1 MENAESVAAPSESP
15 RERGHNPLIREAI
28 AHVIAR
34 RREQLPRMEA
44 KLEAW
49 RILDRRLEDLEIA
62 LDDMLLHPSTP
73 VELRGAVNDF
83 RHRELR
89 HRVAECVSKLAVV
102 RGRMSRSTVNIGVS
116 GQARVGKSTLL
127 QSIAGLG
134 EEQIPTGEGIP
145 VTAVRS
151 RIFHSTTH
159 ARATVTLHTYAS
171 FRRDVLAPYHREL
184 GLSEPADS
192 LDAFRRATG
201 ILPDETLAK
210 LAPSQRT
217 LAKRLRDMVRALP
230 SYEGLLVGGEREIP
244 LAELR
249 SYVAY
254 PSKEQEDENVVARPY
269 LAVRD
274 VRIECAFPRVDVDG
288 LALIDLPGLG
298 ELAAGAEEHHVHGLR
313 HEVDVVLLVKRPV
326 EGMAYW
332 SEADGKA
339 VDLLDR
345 ARGAIRRRW
354 DFVFLV
360 SNQGGAKASLVDAML
375 GSIRRDVNEGQDG
388 LHYQVLGC
396 DAKDPR
402 SVYEDLLAPV
412 LEHLA
417 NRLAAMDAEVLVDAI
432 EQTRTARDQ
441 VRLGIDDLM
450 AAVREHAPE
459 MQAASEELW
468 SRVSR
473 IQKDLAVDLGDLVSD
488 LLRDARVSTEDT
500 RFVAAVTQAYGRAKT
515 CVDEGFGMGKDA
527 WIEEVLRTMRRD
539 KNSTPVAARELNRA
553 RVYISEQFCEIDRY
567 FDDRVNELWNRIAQ
581 ITGKHFGGLFA
592 GASGV
597 SALKLMAKL
606 LDEASEPC
614 PVLSTAVQNLL
625 RLEIRYRSHLHPRV
639 RRCLDTLNLEVKDPE
654 TGELRTQVT
663 VETSQQGAEMLQK
676 RISQLVQQAAW
687 QSRKA
692 LLEDANTAALV
703 LHAAAE
709 QFEDSFIRSGDSERE
724 FLRLGRSYRDEIWP
738 GVFSGL
744 DAKNA
749 RIAKVRKECKSVLG
763 ALFAMES
770 DEAA

>member
-1 MENAESVAAPSESP
+1 MDIGEVAQEPAPAP
-15 RERGHNPLIREAI
+15 RDRVNTSLVREAI

-34 RREQLPRMEA
+34 RREQLPRMEV

-49 RILDRRLEDLEIA
+49 RTLDRRLTDLDAA

-73 VELRGAVNDF
+73 VELRAAVNDF

-89 HRVAECVSKLAVV
+89 QRVAECVSKLVTV

-151 RIFHSTTH
+151 RIFHSTMH
-159 ARATVTLHTYAS
+159 ARATVTLHTYAT
-171 FRRDVLAPYHREL
+171 FRQYVLSPYHREL
-184 GLSEPADS
+184 GLSEPPET
-192 LDAFRRATG
+192 LDAFRRSNGAVPEE
-201 ILPDETLAK
+201 LLAK

-217 LAKRLRDMVRALP
+217 LAKRLRDMHRALP
-230 SYEGLLVGGEREIP
+230 SYEHLLVGGEREIELP
-244 LAELR
+244 QLR

-254 PSKEQEDENVVARPY
+254 PSKEQEDEASVPRPY

-298 ELAAGAEEHHVHGLR
+298 ELAAGAEEHHVTGLR

-345 ARGAIRRRW
+345 ARGAIKRRW

-360 SNQGGAKASLVDAML
+360 SNQGGAKASLIDAML
-375 GSIRRDVNEGQDG
+375 GSIRRDVNEGDEG
-388 LHYQVLGC
+388 RHYQVLGC
-396 DAKDPR
+396 DARDPR

-417 NRLAAMDAEVLVDAI
+417 NRLAAMDAEVLDDAV
-432 EQTRTARDQ
+432 EQTRAARDQ
-441 VRLGIDDLM
+441 VRVGVNDLL

-473 IQKDLAVDLGDLVSD
+473 IHKDLAVDLGDLVSE
-488 LLRDARVSTEDT
+488 LLLAARVSTEDA
-500 RFVAAVTQAYGRAKT
+500 RFIAAVTAAYERAKA
-515 CVDEGFGMGKDA
+515 CVEEGFGAGKDA
-527 WIEEVLRTMRRD
+527 WIEEVFRTMRKE

-553 RVYISEQFCEIDRY
+553 RVYISEQFSEIDRY
-567 FDDRVNELWNRIAQ
+567 FDDRVNELWNQVSAIL
-581 ITGKHFGGLFA
+581 GKHLGSLFA
-592 GASGV
+592 GASGI
-597 SALKLMAKL
+597 SGLRLLAKL

-614 PVLSTAVQNLL
+614 PVLSSAVTNLL

-663 VETSQQGAEMLQK
+663 VETSQQGAEMLH
-676 RISQLVQQAAW
+676 RRVSQLVQQAAW

-703 LHAAAE
+703 MHAAGE

-749 RIAKVRKECKSVLG
+749 RIAKVRRECKGVLG
-763 ALFAMES
+763 AVFAMES
-770 DEAA
+770 EPT

>member
-1 MENAESVAAPSESP
+1 MEIADDEATNLASP
-15 RERGHNPLIREAI
+15 RDRERTQMIREAI
-28 AHVIAR
+28 AQVIAR
-34 RREQLPRMEA
+34 RREQLPQMEA

-49 RILDRRLEDLEIA
+49 RILDRRLSDLDSA
-62 LDDMLLHPSTP
+62 LEDMLLHPSTP
-73 VELRGAVNDF
+73 VELRASVTDF
-83 RHRELR
+83 RHRDLR
-89 HRVAECVSKLAVV
+89 QRVSECVSKLMVV
-102 RGRMSRSTVNIGVS
+102 RGRMSRATVNIGVS

-151 RIFHSTTH
+151 RIFHSTKH
-159 ARATVTLHTYAS
+159 ARANVTLHTYAT
-171 FRRDVLAPYHREL
+171 FRQNVLAPYHREI
-184 GLSEPADS
+184 GLPEPAET
-192 LDAFRRATG
+192 LEAFRRSHGAVPEE
-201 ILPDETLAK
+201 LLAK

-217 LAKRLRDMVRALP
+217 LAKRLRDMYRALP
-230 SYEGLLVGGEREIP
+230 SYEHLLVGGEREIP
-244 LAELR
+244 LVELR

-254 PSKEQEDENVVARPY
+254 PSKEQEDETVVPRPY

-274 VRIECAFPRVDVDG
+274 VRIEHAFPRVDVDG

-360 SNQGGAKASLVDAML
+360 SNQGGAKPSLVDAML
-375 GSIRRDVNEGQDG
+375 GSIRRDVNEGEDG
-388 LHYQVLGC
+388 RHYQVLGC

-402 SVYEDLLAPV
+402 SVYDDLLAPV

-417 NRLAAMDAEVLVDAI
+417 SRLAVMDAEVLQDAI
-432 EQTRTARDQ
+432 EQTRSAREQ
-441 VRLGIDDLM
+441 VKLGINDLL

-459 MQAASEELW
+459 MMAASEELW
-468 SRVSR
+468 GRVSR
-473 IQKDLAVDLGDLVSD
+473 VQKDLAVDLGDLVAEQ
-488 LLRDARVSTEDT
+488 LQQARISTEDT
-500 RFVAAVTQAYGRAKT
+500 RFVAAVTTAYERAKL
-515 CVDEGFGMGKDA
+515 CVEDGFGMGKDA

-553 RVYISEQFCEIDRY
+553 RVFISEQFCEIDRY
-567 FDDRVNELWNRIAQ
+567 FDDRVNELWNRVASILIA
-581 ITGKHFGGLFA
+581 HVGGLF
-592 GASGV
+592 GTVTGV
-597 SALKLMAKL
+597 SALRLLAKL

-614 PVLSTAVQNLL
+614 PTLSLAVTNLL
-625 RLEIRYRSHLHPRV
+625 KLEIRYRSHLHPRV

-663 VETSQQGAEMLQK
+663 VETSPLGAEMLQK
-676 RISQLVQQAAW
+676 RISQLVQQASW

-692 LLEDANTAALV
+692 LLEDANTTSLV

-709 QFEDSFIRSGDSERE
+709 QFEDSFIRSGDSEKE

-749 RIAKVRKECKSVLG
+749 RIAKVRKECKGVLS
-763 ALFAMES
+763 AVFAMES
-770 DEAA
+770 GE

>member
-1 MENAESVAAPSESP
+1 MESGENAAAPDVAP
-15 RERGHNPLIREAI
+15 RERATSPHIREAI
-28 AHVIAR
+28 ANVIAR
-34 RREQLPRMEA
+34 RREQLPQMEA

-49 RILDRRLEDLEIA
+49 RVLDRRLGDLDAA

-73 VELRGAVNDF
+73 VELRAAVADF
-83 RHRELR
+83 RHRDLR
-89 HRVAECVSKLAVV
+89 QRVAECIARLVVV

-159 ARATVTLHTYAS
+159 ARATVTLHTYAT
-171 FRRDVLAPYHREL
+171 FRHSVLAPYHREL
-184 GLSEPADS
+184 GLPEPPET
-192 LDAFRRATG
+192 LDAFRRSTG
-201 ILPDETLAK
+201 AVPEELLAK

-217 LAKRLRDMVRALP
+217 LAKRLRDMFRALP
-230 SYEGLLVGGEREIP
+230 SYESLLVGGEREIP

-254 PSKEQEDENVVARPY
+254 PSKEQEDEAIVPRPY

-345 ARGAIRRRW
+345 ARGAIKRRW

-360 SNQGGAKASLVDAML
+360 SNQGDAKSSLIDAML
-375 GSIRRDVNEGQDG
+375 GSIRRDVNEGEDG
-388 LHYQVLGC
+388 RHYQVLGC
-396 DAKDPR
+396 DARDPHR
-402 SVYEDLLAPV
+402 VYEDLLAPV

-417 NRLAAMDAEVLVDAI
+417 NRLATMDAEVLTDAM
-432 EQTRTARDQ
+432 EQTRAGRDQ
-441 VRLGIDDLM
+441 IKLGVNDLL
-450 AAVREHAPE
+450 ASVREHAPE

-468 SRVSR
+468 GRVSR
-473 IQKDLAVDLGDLVSD
+473 VQKDLAVDLGDVVSE
-488 LLRDARVSTEDT
+488 LLKDARVSTEDT
-500 RFVAAVTQAYGRAKT
+500 RFIAAVTAAYDRAKL
-515 CVDEGFGMGKDA
+515 CVEDGFGMGRDA
-527 WIEEVLRTMRRD
+527 WIDEVLRTMRRD

-553 RVYISEQFCEIDRY
+553 RVFISEQFCEIDRY
-567 FDDRVNELWNRIAQ
+567 FDDRVSELWNRVSAIL
-581 ITGKHFGGLFA
+581 GKHLGNLFG

-597 SALKLMAKL
+597 AALRLLAKL

-614 PVLSTAVQNLL
+614 PVLSSAVNNLL
-625 RLEIRYRSHLHPRV
+625 KLEIRYRSHLHPRV

-663 VETSQQGAEMLQK
+663 VETSHQGAEMLQK

-692 LLEDANTAALV
+692 LLEDANTVALV

-749 RIAKVRKECKSVLG
+749 RIARVRRECKGVIS
-763 ALFAMES
+763 ALFAME
-770 DEAA
+770 

>member
-1 MENAESVAAPSESP
+1 MEIGEAAPAPALAP
-15 RERGHNPLIREAI
+15 RERVNTTLVREAI

-34 RREQLPRMEA
+34 RREQLPHMEA

-49 RILDRRLEDLEIA
+49 RILDRRLGDLDAALEDL
-62 LDDMLLHPSTP
+62 LLHPSTP
-73 VELRGAVNDF
+73 VELRASVSDF
-83 RHRELR
+83 RHRDLR
-89 HRVAECVSKLAVV
+89 QRVAECVAKLLTV

-151 RIFHSTTH
+151 RIFHSTSH
-159 ARATVTLHTYAS
+159 ARATVSLHTYAT
-171 FRRDVLAPYHREL
+171 FRQNVLAPYHREL
-184 GLSEPADS
+184 GLPEPPDT
-192 LDAFRRATG
+192 LEAFRRSGGAV
-201 ILPDETLAK
+201 PEEQLAK

-217 LAKRLRDMVRALP
+217 LAKRLRDMHRALA
-230 SYEGLLVGGEREIP
+230 SYEGLLVGGEREIALP
-244 LAELR
+244 ELR

-254 PSKEQEDENVVARPY
+254 PSKEQEDEATVARPY

-345 ARGAIRRRW
+345 ARGAIKRRW

-360 SNQGGAKASLVDAML
+360 SNQGGAKPSLVDAML
-375 GSIRRDVNEGQDG
+375 GSMRRDVNEGEDG
-388 LHYQVLGC
+388 RHYQVLGC

-417 NRLAAMDAEVLVDAI
+417 NRLAAMDAEVLNDAI
-432 EQTRTARDQ
+432 EQTRAARDQ
-441 VRLGIDDLM
+441 VRTAVNDML

-473 IQKDLAVDLGDLVSD
+473 VHKDLAVDLGDLVSE
-488 LLRDARVSTEDT
+488 LLQQARVSVEDT
-500 RFVAAVTQAYGRAKT
+500 RFIAAVTTAYDRAKI
-515 CVDEGFGMGKDA
+515 CVEDGFGMGKEA

-567 FDDRVNELWNRIAQ
+567 FDDRVTDLWNRVSVILH
-581 ITGKHFGGLFA
+581 KHLGGLFG

-597 SALKLMAKL
+597 SALKLLAKL

-614 PVLSTAVQNLL
+614 PMLSLAVQNLL

-654 TGELRTQVT
+654 TGEVRTQVA
-663 VETSQQGAEMLQK
+663 VDTSPQGAEMLQK
-676 RISQLVQQAAW
+676 RISQLVQQASW

-692 LLEDANTAALV
+692 LLEDANTVALV

-709 QFEDSFIRSGDSERE
+709 QFEDSFIRAGDSERE

-749 RIAKVRKECKSVLG
+749 RIAKVRRECKGVLS
-763 ALFAMES
+763 AVFAMES
-770 DEAA
+770 EGT

>member
-1 MENAESVAAPSESP
+1 MESGEIAAAPEEAP
-15 RERGHNPLIREAI
+15 RERVSTTLIREAI
-28 AHVIAR
+28 ANVIAR

-49 RILDRRLEDLEIA
+49 RILDRRLGDLDAA
-62 LDDMLLHPSTP
+62 LEDMLLHPSTP
-73 VELRGAVNDF
+73 VELRAAVTDF

-89 HRVAECVSKLAVV
+89 QRVAECIAKLLVV

-159 ARATVTLHTYAS
+159 ARATVALHTYVT
-171 FRRDVLAPYHREL
+171 FRQSVLAPYHREL
-184 GLSEPADS
+184 GLPEPPET
-192 LDAFRRATG
+192 LEAFRRSSGAV
-201 ILPDETLAK
+201 PEEQLAK

-217 LAKRLRDMVRALP
+217 LAKRLRDMHRSLP
-230 SYEGLLVGGEREIP
+230 SYEALLVGGEREIP

-254 PSKEQEDENVVARPY
+254 PSKEQEDEAAVPRPY

-313 HEVDVVLLVKRPV
+313 HEVDVVLLIKRPV

-360 SNQGGAKASLVDAML
+360 SNQGGAKSSLIDAML
-375 GSIRRDVNEGQDG
+375 GSIRRDVNEGEDG
-388 LHYQVLGC
+388 RHYQVLGC

-417 NRLAAMDAEVLVDAI
+417 NRLAVMDAEVLVDAI
-432 EQTRTARDQ
+432 EQTRAARDQ
-441 VRLGIDDLM
+441 VKIGVNDLL
-450 AAVREHAPE
+450 ASVREHAPE

-468 SRVSR
+468 GRVSR
-473 IQKDLAVDLGDLVSD
+473 IHKDLAVDLGDLVSE
-488 LLRDARVSTEDT
+488 LLKDARVSTEDT
-500 RFVAAVTQAYGRAKT
+500 RFIAAVTSAYDRAKT
-515 CVDEGFGMGKDA
+515 CVEDGFGMGREA

-553 RVYISEQFCEIDRY
+553 RVFISEQFCEIDRY
-567 FDDRVNELWNRIAQ
+567 FDDRVNDLWNRISS
-581 ITGKHFGGLFA
+581 ILGKHLGSLFG
-592 GASGV
+592 GASGI
-597 SALKLMAKL
+597 SALRLLARL

-614 PVLSTAVQNLL
+614 PVLSTAVDNLL
-625 RLEIRYRSHLHPRV
+625 KLEIRYRSHLHPRV

-663 VETSQQGAEMLQK
+663 VETSQQGAELLQK
-676 RISQLVQQAAW
+676 RISQLVQQASW
-687 QSRKA
+687 QSRKS
-692 LLEDANTAALV
+692 LLEDANTVALV
-703 LHAAAE
+703 LHASAE

-749 RIAKVRKECKSVLG
+749 RIAKVRKECKGVIS

-770 DEAA
+770 EDQ

>member
-1 MENAESVAAPSESP
+1 METGESAEAPSP
-15 RERGHNPLIREAI
+15 ALRERVSTHHIREAI

-34 RREQLPRMEA
+34 RREQLPHMEA

-49 RILDRRLEDLEIA
+49 RTLDRRLGELDMA
-62 LDDMLLHPSTP
+62 LDDMLLHPATP
-73 VELRGAVNDF
+73 VELRGAVSDF
-83 RHRELR
+83 RHRDLR
-89 HRVAECVSKLAVV
+89 QRVAECVAKLLVV

-159 ARATVTLHTYAS
+159 ARATVSLHTYES

-184 GLSEPADS
+184 GLPEPATS
-192 LDAFRRATG
+192 LEAFRRESGAV
-201 ILPDETLAK
+201 PDELLAK
-210 LAPSQRT
+210 LSPSQRT

-230 SYEGLLVGGEREIP
+230 SYEALLVGGEREIA
-244 LAELR
+244 LADLR

-254 PSKEQEDENVVARPY
+254 PSKEQEDESTVARPY

-298 ELAAGAEEHHVHGLR
+298 ELAAGAEEHHVHDLR
-313 HEVDVVLLVKRPV
+313 HEVDVVMLVKRPV

-345 ARGAIRRRW
+345 ARGAIKRRW

-360 SNQGGAKASLVDAML
+360 SNQGGAKSSLIDAML
-375 GSIRRDVNEGQDG
+375 GSIRRDVNEGEDG
-388 LHYQVLGC
+388 RHYQVLGC
-396 DAKDPR
+396 DARDPR
-402 SVYEDLLAPV
+402 SVYEDLLSPV

-417 NRLAAMDAEVLVDAI
+417 GRLATMDAEVLLDAV
-432 EQTRTARDQ
+432 EQTRAARDQ
-441 VRLGIDDLM
+441 VKLGVNDLLN
-450 AAVREHAPE
+450 AVREHAPE

-473 IQKDLAVDLGDLVSD
+473 IHKDLAVDLGDLVSE
-488 LLRDARVSTEDT
+488 LHREARVSTEDT
-500 RFVAAVTQAYGRAKT
+500 RFIAAVTAAYERAKI
-515 CVDEGFGMGKDA
+515 CVEEGFGMGKDA
-527 WIEEVLRTMRRD
+527 WVEEVVRTMRRD

-567 FDDRVNELWNRIAQ
+567 FDDRVNDLWNRIAA
-581 ITGKHFGGLFA
+581 ITTKHFGGLFG
-592 GASGV
+592 GAAGV
-597 SALKLMAKL
+597 SGLRLLSTL

-614 PVLSTAVQNLL
+614 PTLSTAVENLL

-663 VETSQQGAEMLQK
+663 VETSHQGAEQLQK
-676 RISQLVQQAAW
+676 RISQLVQQASW

-749 RIAKVRKECKSVLG
+749 RIARVRKDAKSVLS
-763 ALFAMES
+763 ALYAMES
-770 DEAA
+770 EGQ

>member
-1 MENAESVAAPSESP
+1 METGEIAAAPEKAP
-15 RERGHNPLIREAI
+15 REHVTSPLIREAI
-28 AHVIAR
+28 ANVIAR
-34 RREQLPRMEA
+34 RREQLPQMEA

-49 RILDRRLEDLEIA
+49 RILDRRLGELDAA

-73 VELRGAVNDF
+73 VELRAAVTDF
-83 RHRELR
+83 RHRDLR
-89 HRVAECVSKLAVV
+89 QRVAESISKLLVV

-159 ARATVTLHTYAS
+159 ARATVALHTYAT
-171 FRRDVLAPYHREL
+171 FRHNVLTPYHREL
-184 GLSEPADS
+184 GLPEPPET
-192 LDAFRRATG
+192 LDAYRRSTG
-201 ILPDETLAK
+201 AIAEEQLAK

-217 LAKRLRDMVRALP
+217 LAKRLRDMFRALP
-230 SYEGLLVGGEREIP
+230 SYEALLVGGEREIP

-254 PSKEQEDENVVARPY
+254 PSKEQEDEAIVPRPY

-313 HEVDVVLLVKRPV
+313 HEVDVVMLIKRPV

-345 ARGAIRRRW
+345 ARGAIKRRW

-360 SNQGGAKASLVDAML
+360 SNQGGAKTSLIDAML
-375 GSIRRDVNEGQDG
+375 GSIRRDVNEGEDG
-388 LHYQVLGC
+388 RHYQVLGC
-396 DAKDPR
+396 DAKDAR
-402 SVYEDLLAPV
+402 SVYEDLLLPV

-417 NRLAAMDAEVLVDAI
+417 NRLAVMDAEVLIDAL

-441 VRLGIDDLM
+441 IKLGVNDLL
-450 AAVREHAPE
+450 ASVREHAPE

-468 SRVSR
+468 GRVSR
-473 IQKDLAVDLGDLVSD
+473 IHKDLAVDLGDLVSE
-488 LLRDARVSTEDT
+488 LLKDARVSTEDT
-500 RFVAAVTQAYGRAKT
+500 RFITAVTSAYDRAKL
-515 CVDEGFGMGKDA
+515 CVEDGFGAGRDA
-527 WIEEVLRTMRRD
+527 WLDEVLRTMRRD

-553 RVYISEQFCEIDRY
+553 RVFISEQFCEIDRY
-567 FDDRVNELWNRIAQ
+567 FDDRVNELWNRVAQ
-581 ITGKHFGGLFA
+581 ILIKHLGSLFA

-597 SALKLMAKL
+597 SALRLLAKL

-614 PVLSTAVQNLL
+614 PTLSTAVNNLL
-625 RLEIRYRSHLHPRV
+625 KLEIRYRSHLHPRV

-663 VETSQQGAEMLQK
+663 VETSHQGAEMLQK
-676 RISQLVQQAAW
+676 RISQLVQQASW

-692 LLEDANTAALV
+692 LLEDANTVALV
-703 LHAAAE
+703 LHASVE

-749 RIAKVRKECKSVLG
+749 RIARVRRECKGVIS
-763 ALFAMES
+763 ALYAMES
-770 DEAA
+770 KDQ